1 MPMEDKTLARSP
13 DHRLEGAAGE
23 RADVGCRRAAAE

>member
-1 MPMEDKTLARSP
+1 MEDKTLARSP

-23 RADVGCRRAAAE
+23 SADVGRWRPAAE